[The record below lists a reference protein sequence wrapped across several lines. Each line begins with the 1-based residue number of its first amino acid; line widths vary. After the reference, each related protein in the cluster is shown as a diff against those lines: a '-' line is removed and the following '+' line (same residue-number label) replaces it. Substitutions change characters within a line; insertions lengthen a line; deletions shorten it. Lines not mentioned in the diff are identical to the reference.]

1 MRPTPS
7 LALTLLLLT
16 GAAQAQTPMTAE
28 EFEAFSTGQTLDYF
42 IDGTFWGSER
52 HLADRKTLD
61 ADAEGPCREGEWFPK
76 DDMICFVYEGDA
88 GEHCWQFFRDGS
100 RVLAADRRRQ
110 PLDRGHPRRPAPR
123 LPRPRCGG
131 VTCASPFSSSQP
143 PPPSPTRP

>member
-1 MRPTPS
+1 MR

-61 ADAEGPCREGEWFPK
+61 ADAEGPCRAGEWFPK
-76 DDMICFVYEGDA
+76 GDQICFVYEGDA
-88 GEHCWQFFRDGS
+88 GEHCWQFFRDGP
-100 RVLAADRRRQ
+100 RVLAQTADGDLSTEVTLADQ
-110 PLDRGHPRRPAPR
+110 PLACPGPDV
-123 LPRPRCGG
+123 G
-131 VTCASPFSSSQP
+131 V
-143 PPPSPTRP
+143 